1 MKVDKYK
8 ADQFLA
14 FYETMFKMRRFEEET
29 FEFYKKGMMAGLA
42 HLYLGEEAVA
52 TGVCA
57 ALKDEDYIASTHRGH
72 GHLVARGADIN
83 RMMAEIL
90 GKETG
95 YSHGKGGSMHIMA
108 MDKGIL
114 GANGIVG
121 GGIPIATGA
130 AYSAKYRETDQVAIS
145 FMGDSATNEG
155 TFHESIN
162 MAAAWKL
169 PCIYVI
175 ENNLYGISVDIRD
188 VTNTPDLAVRAK
200 AYDIPG
206 VVVDGMDVTAV
217 YEAAVEA
224 VKRAREGK
232 GPTLIECKTY
242 RWQGHHVGD
251 PATYRK
257 RRSETEKEDW
267 MKKDPIPA
275 LKEAVLKAGI
285 ASEEDFDKLDRLVE
299 DEIQAAV
306 QFAVDSEYPP
316 AEDAYTMVWEADG
329 GRTS

>member
-1 MKVDKYK
+1 MKVKGYSK
-8 ADQFLA
+8 EQLMG
-14 FYETMFKMRRFEEET
+14 FYETMYKMRRFEEEV

-42 HLYLGEEAVA
+42 HLYMGEEAVA

-57 ALKDEDYIASTHRGH
+57 ALSEKDYIGSTHRGH
-72 GHLVARGADIN
+72 GHLVARGADID

-90 GKETG
+90 GKKTG
-95 YSHGKGGSMHIMA
+95 YSNGKGGSMHIMA

-121 GGIPIATGA
+121 GEIPIVTGA
-130 AYSAKYRETDQVAIS
+130 AYRALYKKSGEVAVS

-155 TFHESIN
+155 TFHESLN

-169 PCIYVI
+169 PCVYVI

-206 VVVDGMDVTAV
+206 VVVDGMDVIAV
-217 YEAAVEA
+217 YEAAMEA
-224 VKRAREGK
+224 AERARNGE

-257 RRSETEKEDW
+257 RKSETEKEDW
-267 MKKDPIPA
+267 MERCPVATLRAEII
-275 LKEAVLKAGI
+275 KAGK
-285 ASEEDFDKLDRLVE
+285 ATGEELQALEQRVE
-299 DEIQAAV
+299 EEIQAAV
-306 QFAVDSEYPP
+306 KFAAESEYPD
-316 AEDAYTMVWEADG
+316 ASEAYTDVFA
-329 GRTS
+329 R

>member
-1 MKVDKYK
+1 MNVKNYSKK
-8 ADQFLA
+8 QLMS
-14 FYETMFKMRRFEEET
+14 FYETMFKTRRFEEET

-42 HLYLGEEAVA
+42 HLYMGEEAVA
-52 TGVCA
+52 AGVCA
-57 ALKDEDYIASTHRGH
+57 ALKEDDYIGSTHRGH
-72 GHLVARGADIN
+72 GHLVARGADLN

-121 GGIPIATGA
+121 GEIPIATGA
-130 AYSAKYRETDQVAIS
+130 AYTIKYKGTDQVAVS

-155 TFHESIN
+155 TFHESLN
-162 MAAAWKL
+162 MAAAWDL
-169 PCIYVI
+169 PCIYII

-217 YEAAVEA
+217 YEAAVKA

-267 MKKDPIPA
+267 MARCPVATLRKEMIESGKA
-275 LKEAVLKAGI
+275 KEAEIEKLESQI
-285 ASEEDFDKLDRLVE
+285 EEQ
-299 DEIQAAV
+299 IQEAV
-306 QFAVDSEYPP
+306 QFAADSPYP
-316 AEDAYTMVWEADG
+316 EASEAFTDVFQQG
-329 GRTS
+329 TL

>member
-1 MKVDKYK
+1 MKVKNYSK
-8 ADQFLA
+8 EQLMS
-14 FYETMFKMRRFEEET
+14 FYETMIRIRRFEEET
-29 FEFYKKGMMAGLA
+29 FEFYKKGLMAGLA
-42 HLYLGEEAVA
+42 HLYLGEEAIA

-57 ALKDEDYIASTHRGH
+57 ALNEEDYIGSTHRGH
-72 GHLVARGADIN
+72 GHLVARGADTD

-90 GKETG
+90 GKKTG
-95 YSHGKGGSMHIMA
+95 YSNGKGGSMHIMA

-121 GGIPIATGA
+121 GEIPIATGA
-130 AYSAKYRETDQVAIS
+130 AYSAKYRGTNQVAVS

-162 MAAAWKL
+162 MAAAWDL

-188 VTNTPDLAVRAK
+188 VTNTPDLAVRAQ
-200 AYDIPG
+200 AYNIPG
-206 VVVDGMDVTAV
+206 VVVDGMDVVAV
-217 YEAAVEA
+217 YEAAKKAVE
-224 VKRAREGK
+224 RARKGE

-316 AEDAYTMVWEADG
+316 AEDAYTDVFQQG
-329 GRTS
+329 TL

>member
-1 MKVDKYK
+1 MNVKNYSKK
-8 ADQFLA
+8 QLMS
-14 FYETMFKMRRFEEET
+14 FYETMFKTRRFEEEI

-42 HLYLGEEAVA
+42 HLYMGEEAVA
-52 TGVCA
+52 AGVCA
-57 ALKDEDYIASTHRGH
+57 ALKEDDYIGSTHRGH
-72 GHLVARGADIN
+72 GHLVARGADLN

-121 GGIPIATGA
+121 GEIPIATGA
-130 AYSAKYRETDQVAIS
+130 AYTIKYKGTDQVAVS

-155 TFHESIN
+155 TFHESLN
-162 MAAAWKL
+162 MAAAWDL
-169 PCIYVI
+169 PCIYII

-217 YEAAVEA
+217 YEAAVKA

-267 MKKDPIPA
+267 MARCPVATLRKEMIESGKA
-275 LKEAVLKAGI
+275 KEAEIEKLESQI
-285 ASEEDFDKLDRLVE
+285 EEQ
-299 DEIQAAV
+299 IQEAV
-306 QFAVDSEYPP
+306 QFAADSPYP
-316 AEDAYTMVWEADG
+316 EASEAFTDVFQQG
-329 GRTS
+329 TL

>member
-1 MKVDKYK
+1 MNVKNYSKK
-8 ADQFLA
+8 QLMS
-14 FYETMFKMRRFEEET
+14 FYETMIKTRRFEEET

-42 HLYLGEEAVA
+42 HLYMGEEAVA
-52 TGVCA
+52 AGVCA
-57 ALKDEDYIASTHRGH
+57 ALKEDDYIGSTHRGH
-72 GHLVARGADIN
+72 GHLVARGADLN

-121 GGIPIATGA
+121 GEIPIATGA
-130 AYSAKYRETDQVAIS
+130 AYTIKYKGTDQVAVS

-155 TFHESIN
+155 TFHESLN
-162 MAAAWKL
+162 MAAAWDL
-169 PCIYVI
+169 PCIYII

-217 YEAAVEA
+217 YEAAVKA

-257 RRSETEKEDW
+257 RRSETDKEDW
-267 MKKDPIPA
+267 MARCPVATLRKEMIESGKA
-275 LKEAVLKAGI
+275 KEAEIEKLESQI
-285 ASEEDFDKLDRLVE
+285 EEQ
-299 DEIQAAV
+299 IQEAV
-306 QFAVDSEYPP
+306 QFAADSPYP
-316 AEDAYTMVWEADG
+316 EASEAFTDVFQQG
-329 GRTS
+329 TL

>member
-1 MKVDKYK
+1 MNVKNYSKK
-8 ADQFLA
+8 QLMS
-14 FYETMFKMRRFEEET
+14 FYETMFKTRRFEEET

-42 HLYLGEEAVA
+42 HLYMGEEAVA
-52 TGVCA
+52 AGVCA
-57 ALKDEDYIASTHRGH
+57 ALKEDDYIGSTHRGH
-72 GHLVARGADIN
+72 GHLVARGADLN

-121 GGIPIATGA
+121 GEIPIATGA
-130 AYSAKYRETDQVAIS
+130 AYTIKYKGTDQVAVS

-155 TFHESIN
+155 TFHESLN
-162 MAAAWKL
+162 MAAAWDL
-169 PCIYVI
+169 PCIYII

-217 YEAAVEA
+217 YEAAVKA

-267 MKKDPIPA
+267 MARCPVATLRKEMIESGKA
-275 LKEAVLKAGI
+275 KEAEIEKLESQI
-285 ASEEDFDKLDRLVE
+285 EEQ
-299 DEIQAAV
+299 IQEAV
-306 QFAVDSEYPP
+306 QFAADSPYPE
-316 AEDAYTMVWEADG
+316 ASEAFTDVFQQGTM
-329 GRTS
+329 

>member
-1 MKVDKYK
+1 MNVKNYSKK
-8 ADQFLA
+8 QLMS
-14 FYETMFKMRRFEEET
+14 FYETMFKTRRFEEET

-42 HLYLGEEAVA
+42 HLYMGEEAVA
-52 TGVCA
+52 AGVCA
-57 ALKDEDYIASTHRGH
+57 ALKEDDYIGSTHRGH
-72 GHLVARGADIN
+72 GHLVARGADLN

-121 GGIPIATGA
+121 GEIPIATGA
-130 AYSAKYRETDQVAIS
+130 AYTIKYKGTDQVAVS

-155 TFHESIN
+155 TFHESLN
-162 MAAAWKL
+162 MAAAWDL
-169 PCIYVI
+169 PCIYII

-217 YEAAVEA
+217 YEAAVKA

-267 MKKDPIPA
+267 MARCPVATLRKEMIESGKA
-275 LKEAVLKAGI
+275 KEAEIEKLESQI
-285 ASEEDFDKLDRLVE
+285 EE
-299 DEIQAAV
+299 AV
-306 QFAVDSEYPP
+306 QFAADSPYP
-316 AEDAYTMVWEADG
+316 EASEAFTDVFQQG
-329 GRTS
+329 TL

>member
-1 MKVDKYK
+1 MNVKDYSKK
-8 ADQFLA
+8 QLMS
-14 FYETMFKMRRFEEET
+14 FYETMFKTRRFEEET

-42 HLYLGEEAVA
+42 HLYMGEEAIA
-52 TGVCA
+52 AGVCA
-57 ALKDEDYIASTHRGH
+57 ALNENDYIGSTHRGH
-72 GHLVARGADIN
+72 GHLVARGADLN

-95 YSHGKGGSMHIMA
+95 YSNGKGGSMHIMA

-121 GGIPIATGA
+121 GEIPIATGA
-130 AYSAKYRETDQVAIS
+130 AYTIKYKGTDQVAVS

-162 MAAAWKL
+162 MAAAWDL

-217 YEAAVEA
+217 YEAAKEA
-224 VKRAREGK
+224 VARAREGK
-232 GPTLIECKTY
+232 GPTIIECKTY

-267 MKKDPIPA
+267 MARCPVANLKKEMIEAGKAKESEIEA
-275 LKEAVLKAGI
+275 LENKIEEQIQEAVKFAADSPYPD
-285 ASEEDFDKLDRLVE
+285 ASEAFTDVFQQGTL
-299 DEIQAAV
+299 
-306 QFAVDSEYPP
+306 
-316 AEDAYTMVWEADG
+316 
-329 GRTS
+329 

>member
-1 MKVDKYK
+1 MKIKDYSK
-8 ADQFLA
+8 AQILG
-14 FYETMFKMRRFEEET
+14 FYETMYKMRRFEEEV

-52 TGVCA
+52 TGICA
-57 ALKDEDYIASTHRGH
+57 ALNDDDYIASTHRGH
-72 GHLVARGADIN
+72 GHLIARDADTS

-90 GKETG
+90 GKKTG
-95 YSHGKGGSMHIMA
+95 YSNGKGGSMHIMA

-130 AYSAKYRETDQVAIS
+130 AYRAVYKNSGQVAVS

-155 TFHESIN
+155 TFHESLN

-206 VVVDGMDVTAV
+206 VIVDGMDVLAV
-217 YEAAVEA
+217 YEVAKEA
-224 VKRAREGK
+224 VARARRGE

-251 PATYRK
+251 PAVYRK
-257 RRSETEKEDW
+257 RKDENEKDEWMERCPTCNFREDAIKAKKVTEAE
-267 MKKDPIPA
+267 IVA
-275 LKEAVLKAGI
+275 LEAKI
-285 ASEEDFDKLDRLVE
+285 EE
-299 DEIQAAV
+299 EIQAAV
-306 QFAVDSEYPP
+306 KFAAESDYPDP
-316 AEDAYTMVWEADG
+316 SMAYADVFIEG
-329 GRTS
+329 VL

>member
-1 MKVDKYK
+1 MKVKNYSK
-8 ADQFLA
+8 EQLMS
-14 FYETMFKMRRFEEET
+14 FYETMIRIRRFEEET
-29 FEFYKKGMMAGLA
+29 FELYKKGLMAGLA
-42 HLYLGEEAVA
+42 HLYLGEEAIA

-57 ALKDEDYIASTHRGH
+57 ALNEEDYIGSTHRGH
-72 GHLVARGADIN
+72 GHLVARGADTD

-90 GKETG
+90 GKKTG
-95 YSHGKGGSMHIMA
+95 YSNGKGGSMHIMA

-121 GGIPIATGA
+121 GEIPIATGA
-130 AYSAKYRETDQVAIS
+130 AYSAKYRGTDQVAVS

-162 MAAAWKL
+162 MAAAWDL

-188 VTNTPDLAVRAK
+188 VTNTPDLAVRAQ
-200 AYDIPG
+200 AYNIPG
-206 VVVDGMDVTAV
+206 VVVDGMDVVAV
-217 YEAAVEA
+217 YEAAKKAVE
-224 VKRAREGK
+224 RARKGE

-316 AEDAYTMVWEADG
+316 AEDAYTDVFQQG
-329 GRTS
+329 TL

>member
-1 MKVDKYK
+1 MKVKNYSK
-8 ADQFLA
+8 EQLMS
-14 FYETMFKMRRFEEET
+14 FYETMIRIRRFEEET
-29 FEFYKKGMMAGLA
+29 FEFYKKGLMAGLA
-42 HLYLGEEAVA
+42 HLYLGEEAIA

-57 ALKDEDYIASTHRGH
+57 ALNEEDYIGSTHRGH
-72 GHLVARGADIN
+72 GHLVARGADTD

-90 GKETG
+90 GKKTG
-95 YSHGKGGSMHIMA
+95 YSNGKGGSMHIMA

-121 GGIPIATGA
+121 GEIPIATGA
-130 AYSAKYRETDQVAIS
+130 AYSAKYRDTDQVAVS

-162 MAAAWKL
+162 MAAAWDL

-188 VTNTPDLAVRAK
+188 VTNTPDLAVRAQ
-200 AYDIPG
+200 AYNIPG
-206 VVVDGMDVTAV
+206 VVVDGMDVVAV
-217 YEAAVEA
+217 YEAAKKAVE
-224 VKRAREGK
+224 RARKGE

-316 AEDAYTMVWEADG
+316 AEDAYTDVFQQG
-329 GRTS
+329 TL

>member
-1 MKVDKYK
+1 MKVKNYSK
-8 ADQFLA
+8 EQLMS
-14 FYETMFKMRRFEEET
+14 FYETMIRIRRFEEET
-29 FEFYKKGMMAGLA
+29 FEFYKKGLMAGLA
-42 HLYLGEEAVA
+42 HLYLGEEAIA

-57 ALKDEDYIASTHRGH
+57 ALNEEDYIGSTHRGH
-72 GHLVARGADIN
+72 GHLVARGADTD

-90 GKETG
+90 GKKSG
-95 YSHGKGGSMHIMA
+95 YSNGKGGSMHIMA

-121 GGIPIATGA
+121 GEIPIATGA
-130 AYSAKYRETDQVAIS
+130 AYSAKYRGTDQVAVS

-162 MAAAWKL
+162 MAAAWDL

-188 VTNTPDLAVRAK
+188 VTNTPDLAVRAQ
-200 AYDIPG
+200 AYNIPG
-206 VVVDGMDVTAV
+206 VVVDGMDVVAV
-217 YEAAVEA
+217 YEAAKKAVE
-224 VKRAREGK
+224 RARKGE

-316 AEDAYTMVWEADG
+316 AEDAYTDVFQQG
-329 GRTS
+329 TL

>member
-1 MKVDKYK
+1 MKVKNYSK
-8 ADQFLA
+8 EQLMS
-14 FYETMFKMRRFEEET
+14 FYETMIRIRRFEEET
-29 FEFYKKGMMAGLA
+29 FEFYKKGLMAGLA
-42 HLYLGEEAVA
+42 HLYLGEEAIA

-57 ALKDEDYIASTHRGH
+57 ALNEEDYIGSTHRGH
-72 GHLVARGADIN
+72 GHLVARGADTD

-90 GKETG
+90 GKKTG
-95 YSHGKGGSMHIMA
+95 YSNGKGGSMHIMA

-121 GGIPIATGA
+121 GEIPIATGA
-130 AYSAKYRETDQVAIS
+130 AYSAKYRGTDQVAVS

-162 MAAAWKL
+162 MAAAWDL

-188 VTNTPDLAVRAK
+188 VTNTPDLAVRAQ
-200 AYDIPG
+200 AYNIPG
-206 VVVDGMDVTAV
+206 VVVDGMDVVAV
-217 YEAAVEA
+217 YEAAKEA
-224 VKRAREGK
+224 VERARKGE
-232 GPTLIECKTY
+232 GPTIIECKTY

-257 RRSETEKEDW
+257 RKSETEKEDW

-285 ASEEDFDKLDRLVE
+285 AEEKDFAEIDRLVE

-316 AEDAYTMVWEADG
+316 AEDAYTDVFQQG
-329 GRTS
+329 TL

>member
-1 MKVDKYK
+1 MDVKNYSKK
-8 ADQFLA
+8 QLMS
-14 FYETMFKMRRFEEET
+14 FYETMFKTRRFEEET

-42 HLYLGEEAVA
+42 HLYMGEEAVA
-52 TGVCA
+52 AGVCA
-57 ALKDEDYIASTHRGH
+57 ALKKDDYIGSTHRGH
-72 GHLVARGADIN
+72 GHLVARGADLN

-121 GGIPIATGA
+121 GEIPIATGA
-130 AYSAKYRETDQVAIS
+130 AYTIKYKGTDQVAVS

-155 TFHESIN
+155 TFHESLN
-162 MAAAWKL
+162 MAAAWDL

-217 YEAAVEA
+217 YEAAVKA

-257 RRSETEKEDW
+257 RKSETEKEDW
-267 MKKDPIPA
+267 MARCPVATLRKEMIESGKA
-275 LKEAVLKAGI
+275 KEAEIEKLESQI
-285 ASEEDFDKLDRLVE
+285 EEQ
-299 DEIQAAV
+299 IQEAV
-306 QFAVDSEYPP
+306 QFAADSPYP
-316 AEDAYTMVWEADG
+316 EASEAFTDVFQQG
-329 GRTS
+329 TL